1 MIINQT
7 SIAFHE
13 AGDGLPVVLVHGGVS
28 DLRTW
33 GAQFEPLAEHYRT
46 IAYSRRYHCPN
57 PPISS
62 DTPDPIQTH
71 VDDLAELIET
81 LGASPAHVVG
91 HSWGGL
97 IALLLALQR
106 PQILRSLVLIEP
118 PVVSMH
124 VTVPPTIG
132 QMTRL
137 LIRSPKLA
145 VAIAKLGGGALMPAE
160 KAFRKGDDKSAVEY
174 FGRGVLGKHRFASLS
189 AERYEQVWENR
200 GPERALALY
209 AGFPD
214 LRTADFSQISI
225 PVLLIT
231 GSESPSIF
239 LLLIDELSQRLPNAR
254 RQVILGASHIVHE
267 DAPQALNDAVLSF
280 LEDVG

>member
-33 GAQFEPLAEHYRT
+33 GAQVEPFAERYRT
-46 IAYSRRYHCPN
+46 IVYSRRYHCPN
-57 PPISS
+57 PPISP
-62 DTPDPIQTH
+62 DAPDPIQTH
-71 VDDLAELIET
+71 VGDLAELIET
-81 LGASPAHVVG
+81 LNASPAHVVG

-118 PVVSMH
+118 PAVSMH

-174 FGRGVLGKHRFASLS
+174 FGRGVLGKRRFASLS
-189 AERYEQVWENR
+189 GERYEQVWDNR
-200 GPERALALY
+200 GPERALALFQ
-209 AGFPD
+209 GFPD
-214 LRTADFSQISI
+214 LRTADFSRVSMPI
-225 PVLLIT
+225 LLIS

-239 LLLIDELSQRLPNAR
+239 PLLIDELSQRLLNAR

-267 DAPQALNDAVLSF
+267 DAPQALNDAVLTF